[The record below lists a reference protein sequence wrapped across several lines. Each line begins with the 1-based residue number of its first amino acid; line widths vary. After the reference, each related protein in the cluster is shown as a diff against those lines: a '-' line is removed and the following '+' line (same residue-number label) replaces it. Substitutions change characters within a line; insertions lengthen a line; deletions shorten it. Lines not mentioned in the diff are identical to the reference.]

1 MPFFKKIFQ
10 GKPLKRIEL
19 KAGTPKFRIRA
30 SRTGGINAAVHPL
43 RGLTFNTKHGLRVS
57 KTFMGLTLGI
67 QRGNAVVR
75 GRWSSKD
82 GLLNLNLSKSG
93 FSISSKSK
101 FGNYNFTHPHRS
113 SFKFGGIQL
122 RGKKASGLA
131 GIATLFTLLPYL
143 IIIPFQL
150 ISFLAYLIMGLAY
163 LIMGLIQLFFSLILA
178 LLKLAILLS
187 EVLMFIIVD
196 FPRQLINLFFR
207 KEIFDVSP
215 DAIDLMEYKIIENE
229 ISFDDLKV
237 MRKKRK
243 EIEYQG
249 LKTIVDSYQIPYSE
263 ISKAKKLLSIILLIF
278 GVSFYFTALSLLLA
292 TLSNLESI
300 DDNMLLLIVAMILFS
315 SIFGIFFTKPF
326 NYLRLQKKNEDRLQV
341 LSSEIK

>member
-101 FGNYNFTHPHRS
+101 FGTYNFTNPHRS

-150 ISFLAYLIMGLAY
+150 MVFLAYSIMVIMGL
-163 LIMGLIQLFFSLILA
+163 LQLFFSLILA

-196 FPRQLINLFFR
+196 FPKQLINLFFR
-207 KEIFDVSP
+207 KGIFDVSP

-243 EIEYQG
+243 KIEYQG
-249 LKTIVDSYQIPYSE
+249 LKTMVDSYQIPYSE

-278 GVSFYFTALSLLLA
+278 GVSFYFTALSLLLV

-300 DDNMLLLIVAMILFS
+300 DDNMFLPIVAMILFS

-341 LSSEIK
+341 LSSEVK

>member
-101 FGNYNFTHPHRS
+101 FGNYNFTNPHRS

-143 IIIPFQL
+143 IIIPFQVMG
-150 ISFLAYLIMGLAY
+150 FLAYLIMGL
-163 LIMGLIQLFFSLILA
+163 LQLFFSLILA

-243 EIEYQG
+243 KIEYQG
-249 LKTIVDSYQIPYSE
+249 LKTMVDSYQIPYSE

-300 DDNMLLLIVAMILFS
+300 DDNMLLPIVAMILFS
-315 SIFGIFFTKPF
+315 SIFGIFLTKPF

-341 LSSEIK
+341 LSSEIN

>member
-101 FGNYNFTHPHRS
+101 LGNYNFTNPHRS

-131 GIATLFTLLPYL
+131 GIATLFTLLPL
-143 IIIPFQL
+143 
-150 ISFLAYLIMGLAY
+150 
-163 LIMGLIQLFFSLILA
+163 SLIH
-178 LLKLAILLS
+178 I
-187 EVLMFIIVD
+187 
-196 FPRQLINLFFR
+196 
-207 KEIFDVSP
+207 
-215 DAIDLMEYKIIENE
+215 
-229 ISFDDLKV
+229 
-237 MRKKRK
+237 
-243 EIEYQG
+243 
-249 LKTIVDSYQIPYSE
+249 
-263 ISKAKKLLSIILLIF
+263 
-278 GVSFYFTALSLLLA
+278 
-292 TLSNLESI
+292 
-300 DDNMLLLIVAMILFS
+300 
-315 SIFGIFFTKPF
+315 
-326 NYLRLQKKNEDRLQV
+326 
-341 LSSEIK
+341 

>member
-101 FGNYNFTHPHRS
+101 FGNYNFTNPHRS

-143 IIIPFQL
+143 IIIPFQVMG
-150 ISFLAYLIMGLAY
+150 FLAYLIMGL
-163 LIMGLIQLFFSLILA
+163 LQLFFSLILA

-243 EIEYQG
+243 EIEFQG
-249 LKTIVDSYQIPYSE
+249 LKTMVDSYQIPYSE

-300 DDNMLLLIVAMILFS
+300 DDNMLLPIVAMILFS

-341 LSSEIK
+341 LSSEIN

>member
-101 FGNYNFTHPHRS
+101 FGNYNFTNPHRS

-143 IIIPFQL
+143 IIIPFQVMG
-150 ISFLAYLIMGLAY
+150 FLAYLIMGL
-163 LIMGLIQLFFSLILA
+163 LQLFFSLILA

-243 EIEYQG
+243 KIEYHG
-249 LKTIVDSYQIPYSE
+249 LKTMVDSYQIPYSE

-300 DDNMLLLIVAMILFS
+300 DDNMLLPIVAMILFS

-341 LSSEIK
+341 LSSEIN